1 MQLTAKDRNVIPW
14 IDQIFFGLILS
25 MGIGGAVWDKSWG
38 PIRFWLAFG
47 VIAWL
52 PSVGSRLLKSQQP
65 RARLLGKLLLSAFA
79 VVLLIGVL
87 DIADRIYLTNGASYP
102 AWLTQRDIG
111 PVTRATFGH
120 LAMNECKGH
129 WPIQGFP
136 KAGDV
141 TVYRCGFDWLGGH
154 TFIAHGREE

>member
-25 MGIGGAVWDKSWG
+25 MAIGGAVWDKSWS
-38 PIRFWLAFG
+38 PVRFWLAFG

-52 PSVGSRLLKSQQP
+52 PSIGGRMLKAQRLSV
-65 RARLLGKLLLSAFA
+65 RRVGKLLLAAFA
-79 VVLLIGVL
+79 AVVLIGVL
-87 DIADRIYLTNGASYP
+87 DIAERIYLVNGDSYP

-120 LAMNECKGH
+120 LAMNECKGR
-129 WPIQGFP
+129 WPIQGYP

-141 TVYRCGFDWLGGH
+141 MVYRCGFDWLGGH
-154 TFIAHGREE
+154 TFIALGREE